1 MRLSATATQQQRPL
15 CNAFAASIRLHHL
28 ASAAVGTSLQG
39 TPVTAAAAWQ
49 RRHLCAVGLTAR
61 QLHSTRS
68 AAAAADDAEE
78 ALEGEL
84 REDDDL
90 LEGDADGLEEDLP
103 AEISTGGTE
112 WGDKALAVTQQLLS
126 SEEASEG
133 ALADIELFSL
143 RAIPSGQ
150 RLDIRLDKMTD
161 RYGSPSLSDIAT
173 FSALFNA
180 AYEEVLGE
188 AAAGEIEVEVS
199 SPGAERQVRVPGELE
214 RFGELPMRVEYA
226 EGRQEEQV
234 LLSKVLRFVEVDAAA
249 GVTRWKLADVRANRA
264 GAKGRPLGKKK
275 DAVVEIALAS
285 ISRVNLHVDI

>member
-1 MRLSATATQQQRPL
+1 MHWRYLDGVKGSHREPHAHEPMIQAFRCSITRAAGRAMRLSATATQQQRPL

-78 ALEGEL
+78 ALGKQRSVWCLLACSARFAVFRPTATRSRNTQTRCVLCWPAEGEL

-112 WGDKALAVTQQLLS
+112 W
-126 SEEASEG
+126 
-133 ALADIELFSL
+133 
-143 RAIPSGQ
+143 
-150 RLDIRLDKMTD
+150 
-161 RYGSPSLSDIAT
+161 
-173 FSALFNA
+173 
-180 AYEEVLGE
+180 
-188 AAAGEIEVEVS
+188 
-199 SPGAERQVRVPGELE
+199 
-214 RFGELPMRVEYA
+214 
-226 EGRQEEQV
+226 
-234 LLSKVLRFVEVDAAA
+234 
-249 GVTRWKLADVRANRA
+249 
-264 GAKGRPLGKKK
+264 
-275 DAVVEIALAS
+275 
-285 ISRVNLHVDI
+285 